1 MRDSDRHRSS
11 PPPMDAAMAIDAD
24 ENDVDP
30 SPSPPSGPMHQ
41 NLAPEDGTRDATAR
55 IRPSAHNN
63 VPVPKKTEETAQNN
77 AAGQLVAPSTTI
89 YATSGSS
96 PNRHHPRRH
105 RQYATP
111 HPDYYAHAFGS
122 GDPSYGNAHS
132 ANDGRWRPPRTPG
145 KLAQILAA
153 QLPPLHEPRYHHA
166 ATMFA
171 ALVLTSALA
180 FCSGFDAYMRCGSVD
195 YSMYFSERWT
205 DDDGVAQEV
214 AGGENVADGDG
225 DDDAYA
231 QNGDDD
237 AYANNDDGGNNY
249 NNNARWRWLEE
260 QAADDA
266 VAGDDQVQADDDV
279 DEFDDKDNENGN
291 DANYFYSHDNSES
304 CDETFKEVL
313 VPATIVG
320 VAVGVVALLIVAFPR
335 KRQPSTKADEES
347 GDINNGGAGKAPNSA
362 DSSSESDAMRRL
374 KSRQQHLVQCLQL
387 FVMSCLALAA
397 WVYGIVFLMLEPRGG
412 YNDNYKSLAAVDG
425 WGRVGDN
432 ANLYFSVWASLGLT
446 CGLVYELAGMSL
458 LQWRSTRQAAEQAA
472 ESIATA
478 PSSGRRHNE
487 HSSSSCNACPT
498 SYWVE
503 TAASVDSYLDTEST
517 KAIETVLD
525 WSSAQVEEEI
535 RDSRTTWYNSLYKLR
550 ARTGIWVSTL
560 IASLILCATSARMWR
575 NIIVP
580 AAEVLRGRSYYVWY
594 GSTDVCDVFYVMDA
608 ALDSNLSGMDNGD
621 EGNDYDMEAAENYGW
636 SIYDTNGVNYQTCT
650 RTELAGT
657 AGLWCSIL
665 SAIAIIAHGFMRRH
679 AAAIA
684 ASLDPSQHSV
694 HDSTLPTPC
703 GSIFA
708 LPTELGLSML
718 NSLVLGSSAIFVTG
732 VQGPAQRV
740 GNLYFSIWLAFLL
753 SLRIAVACLEQMFNV
768 DDEEE
773 LLREQTDSAPTMMAC
788 GNAIESEGQNPA
800 MAFKQLE
807 YDEFNK
813 DIVAK
818 VDNTHHDNIFDHSLL
833 ENAAS
838 HSFHEQDDAATLKSS
853 ATEANNLNER
863 PKRLRRWG
871 SLAVFSSVCAAAA
884 YDAGQNEPYDI
895 STAQRYMFVL
905 PLSVASLCYIVFAMC
920 LNDITYILVDDFK
933 IGGFASIIT
942 FLSWL
947 SNIVVTMHS
956 KTSFAVNS
964 IGEIKFANLY
974 FFSWFSMIIAG
985 LQMKTYTTKR
995 LGMKPKN
1002 LVLIMWFAI
1011 VKVTFVMF
1019 GAGLHIWLNIADT
1032 CKISNGAWQ
1041 KQPLSFCNRT
1051 AFAVAV
1057 GITGT
1062 VIAFVIMI
1070 FRALRKSSRAQV
1082 YVEMFLSGLFVIIFG
1097 VAAFIITSIGG
1108 PGQSVGDL
1116 YIATWLS
1123 FLVSIGVCISC
1134 YDELLRDTWMH
1145 NRRLHKGAISPTPT
1159 IELATTSS
1167 TSPMEIGGKDSTAKT
1182 PYQRMDG

>member
-1 MRDSDRHRSS
+1 M
-11 PPPMDAAMAIDAD
+11 
-24 ENDVDP
+24 E
-30 SPSPPSGPMHQ
+30 
-41 NLAPEDGTRDATAR
+41 
-55 IRPSAHNN
+55 
-63 VPVPKKTEETAQNN
+63 
-77 AAGQLVAPSTTI
+77 
-89 YATSGSS
+89 
-96 PNRHHPRRH
+96 
-105 RQYATP
+105 
-111 HPDYYAHAFGS
+111 
-122 GDPSYGNAHS
+122 
-132 ANDGRWRPPRTPG
+132 
-145 KLAQILAA
+145 
-153 QLPPLHEPRYHHA
+153 
-166 ATMFA
+166 
-171 ALVLTSALA
+171 
-180 FCSGFDAYMRCGSVD
+180 
-195 YSMYFSERWT
+195 
-205 DDDGVAQEV
+205 
-214 AGGENVADGDG
+214 
-225 DDDAYA
+225 
-231 QNGDDD
+231 
-237 AYANNDDGGNNY
+237 
-249 NNNARWRWLEE
+249 
-260 QAADDA
+260 
-266 VAGDDQVQADDDV
+266 ADDDF
-279 DEFDDKDNENGN
+279 DEFDDDGNENGN

-320 VAVGVVALLIVAFPR
+320 IAVGVVALLIVAFPR
-335 KRQPSTKADEES
+335 KRHSSAESDEE
-347 GDINNGGAGKAPNSA
+347 NGGSGNDGGTGKPPNSA
-362 DSSSESDAMRRL
+362 GSYSESDPMRRL

-472 ESIATA
+472 ESIAA
-478 PSSGRRHNE
+478 ASPSGRRYNE
-487 HSSSSCNACPT
+487 QSSSSCNACPT
-498 SYWVE
+498 NYWVD

-525 WSSAQVEEEI
+525 WSTAQIEEEI

-560 IASLILCATSARMWR
+560 IASLIVCATSARMWR

-608 ALDSNLSGMDNGD
+608 AIDSNVSGMDNGD
-621 EGNDYDMEAAENYGW
+621 DGNDYDMEAADSYGRN
-636 SIYDTNGVNYQTCT
+636 IYDTNGVNYQTCT

-665 SAIAIIAHGFMRRH
+665 SAIAIIAHAFMRRH

-694 HDSTLPTPC
+694 HDSTPTPC

-740 GNLYFSIWLAFLL
+740 GNLYFSIWVAFLL

-773 LLREQTDSAPTMMAC
+773 MLREQTDPAPTMMAC
-788 GNAIESEGQNPA
+788 GNAIELEGQNPA

-807 YDEFNK
+807 HEEFNK
-813 DIVAK
+813 DVVAK
-818 VDNTHHDNIFDHSLL
+818 VDNTHHDSILDRSLL
-833 ENAAS
+833 EKHAAS
-838 HSFHEQDDAATLKSS
+838 FQEHDDAATFRSS
-853 ATEANNLNER
+853 ATEAINLNER

-884 YDAGQNEPYDI
+884 YDAGQNEAYGI

-956 KTSFAVNS
+956 NTSFAVNS

-995 LGMKPKN
+995 LGMKPKS

-1062 VIAFVIMI
+1062 AVAFVVMI
-1070 FRALRKSSRAQV
+1070 LRALRKSSRAQV

-1097 VAAFIITSIGG
+1097 VAAFVITSIGG

-1134 YDELLRDTWMH
+1134 YDELLRDTWMR
-1145 NRRLHKGAISPTPT
+1145 NRRLRKGATTPTPT
-1159 IELATTSS
+1159 IELTTS
-1167 TSPMEIGGKDSTAKT
+1167 PVEIGGKDSTVKT